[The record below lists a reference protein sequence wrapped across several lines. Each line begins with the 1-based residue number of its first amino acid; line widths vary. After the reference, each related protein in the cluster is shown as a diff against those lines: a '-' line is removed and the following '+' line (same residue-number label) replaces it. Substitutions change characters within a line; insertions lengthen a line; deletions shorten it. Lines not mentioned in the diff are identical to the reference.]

1 MNGSDDLYGVYRADN
16 AKRRALTGEEY
27 LAALVANVRHTFA
40 TIDGLVKEVAAAL
53 RPAGYQIRLDA
64 AVEDRVD
71 HVRVDRTSESF
82 VDYLRSWAQLRGA
95 QSRLGTHWE
104 ARITVTDHRRV
115 TAEIGLAVMVERP
128 GEDAGADIAFVE
140 FWTTGKGMALPSGR
154 VDYQRALIG
163 SIVRLE
169 DSGAI
174 ASLQPRTR

>member
-16 AKRRALTGEEY
+16 ARRRALAGEEY
-27 LAALVANVRHTFA
+27 LAALVANVRRTFA
-40 TIDGLVKEVAAAL
+40 TVEGLVAEVSSAL
-53 RPAGYQIRLDA
+53 RPAGYAIRLDP

-82 VDYLRSWAQLRGA
+82 ADYLRSWAQLRGS

-128 GEDAGADIAFVE
+128 GEDPGADIAFIE

-154 VDYQRALIG
+154 AEFQRALIG

-169 DSGAI
+169 DSGTL
-174 ASLQPRTR
+174 ASLQPRPR